1 MNNILTYIFACM
13 EDPFFEK
20 KLTSSRKKVCF
31 IKGVPALA
39 LFFFCLL
46 FPPSLH
52 AQNQNRT
59 VNYASDYYSDTQRNA
74 SYSRNYRQA
83 APAYKKPLYFV
94 IKNNLLYDAALLPN
108 LSAELYLGNKWSL
121 AVEGNWNWWMF
132 SKPTENEWFHRIQ
145 TVGVELRNWFCS
157 PYPLYGHAVGI
168 YGMIGNYDV
177 RAFTKDENSKGW
189 LSYRSW
195 SAGITYAYSIP
206 ISRRV
211 NLELGIAFGYIGG
224 QYYEYNYCMEDEWWA
239 QQAVHN
245 RNYFG
250 PTRAGISLA
259 WLIGKGNLARRWYI
273 DHLLGKNY

>member
-1 MNNILTYIFACM
+1 MNNILTYISACM

-20 KLTSSRKKVCF
+20 KFTYFRKIIY
-31 IKGVPALA
+31 IKTFVPAFT
-39 LFFFCLL
+39 LFFLCLL
-46 FPPSLH
+46 YHPSLH
-52 AQNQNRT
+52 AQYQT
-59 VNYASDYYSDTQRNA
+59 TS
-74 SYSRNYRQA
+74 
-83 APAYKKPLYFV
+83 AYKKPFYFV
-94 IKNNLLYDAALLPN
+94 LKNNLLYDAALLPN

-121 AVEGNWNWWMF
+121 AAEGNWSWWMF

-157 PYPLYGHAVGI
+157 PYPLYGHAAGV
-168 YGMIGNYDV
+168 YAMTGNYDV

-245 RNYFG
+245 CNYFG

-259 WLIGKGNLARRWYI
+259 WLIGKGNPARRWYI
-273 DHLLGKNY
+273 DYLLGKNY